1 MENKNLIDKA
11 IGFIQ
16 KNPKDNLSLQSI
28 ADNAGF
34 SLTYFDAIFRQHT
47 GYSPVEYSRIYKLTR
62 SALELRR
69 TPKTVLDIAL
79 DFGYASPESFTRAFK
94 NFYSMTPSEYREKYS
109 GEAVTWHDL
118 SGKIAISHFRRSFP
132 EFNVSDI
139 DLALDFCFT
148 HNPLK
153 YAEDIVGMTVAES
166 EILTLGNPESL
177 EHFVYISDYNSVE
190 PAVMLICETEADALP
205 YLNLFG
211 KLTNP
216 RFSVRRSVDTEWELF
231 DGEIAKLGLT
241 CRYGYDM
248 IYPNDSISVPKYDGL
263 SIRLLAAEDMPQVK
277 AFKQSGG
284 CAECHVRAIQIH
296 FDGKGNVGM
305 TPMGIFENEEL
316 ICLAM
321 PDLDQIREL
330 KKYDIGAIFTISTTS
345 KEKAI
350 DLMWRYAIDYCLKDH
365 ATIGNSNALEDINNP
380 WEKNSPLGVE
390 TCERIG
396 LVKVAKN
403 CGYRK

>member
-69 TPKTVLDIAL
+69 TQKTVLEIAL
-79 DFGYASPESFTRAFK
+79 EFGYASPESFTRAFK
-94 NFYSMTPSEYREKYS
+94 NFYSISPSEYREKYAQK
-109 GEAVTWHDL
+109 AVTWHDL

-132 EFNVSDI
+132 ELTVSDI

-153 YAEDIVGMTVAES
+153 YAEDIVGITVVES
-166 EILTLGNPESL
+166 EILTLGDPTSL
-177 EHFVYISDYNSVE
+177 EHFVYVSDYNTVE
-190 PAVMLICETEADALP
+190 PSVMLICENEQDALP
-205 YLNLFG
+205 YLKLFA
-211 KLTNP
+211 KLPNP
-216 RFSVRRSVDTEWELF
+216 RFSIRRSHDAEWEAF
-231 DGEIAKLGLT
+231 DAEIAKLGLT

-248 IYPNDSISVPKYDGL
+248 IYPHDTVTVPEYEGMEIRTLGL
-263 SIRLLAAEDMPQVK
+263 EDMPHIK
-277 AFKQSGG
+277 TFKQSGG
-284 CAECHVRAIQIH
+284 CAECHVRAIQMC
-296 FDGKGNVGM
+296 FDSKGNEGM
-305 TPMGIFENEEL
+305 KPMGIFYDNEL

-321 PDLDQIREL
+321 PALDQVREL
-330 KKYDIGAIFTISTTS
+330 RKYDIGAIFTLDNIR
-345 KEKAI
+345 EGQAI
-350 DLMWRYAIDYCLKDH
+350 DLMWKYAIDSCLKDR
-365 ATIGNSNALEDINNP
+365 AIIGNANADEDD
-380 WEKNSPLGVE
+380 SPLGVAA
-390 TCERIG
+390 CELAG